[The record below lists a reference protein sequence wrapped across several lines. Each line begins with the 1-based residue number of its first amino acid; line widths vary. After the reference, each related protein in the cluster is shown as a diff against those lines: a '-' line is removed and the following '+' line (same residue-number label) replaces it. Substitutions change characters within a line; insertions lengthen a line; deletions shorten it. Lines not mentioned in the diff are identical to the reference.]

1 MRSVCL
7 AGLND
12 LSVKPTIMSLYSI
25 PTLKGTDRFLRVS
38 PYTGKLIRQDIGKPT
53 CSLGAIGYITVV
65 GEKLQFSVN
74 C

>member
-1 MRSVCL
+1 
-7 AGLND
+7 
-12 LSVKPTIMSLYSI
+12 MSLYSI
-25 PTLKGTDRFLRVS
+25 LTLKGTDGFLRVS

-53 CSLGAIGYITVV
+53 CSLGAISYNTVV